1 MLFAL
6 AVMLPL
12 FGNIKSSQLTS
23 DFTDRALYDFPK
35 GFLWGAASAAQHI
48 EHQQPSDW
56 TAFEKRVIAEGKTQT
71 DPRPGYALPGHINAL
86 DQVSEQVR
94 QRKTNFDELIEEDF
108 ALAHELGHN
117 SHRFSISWARL
128 FPQENMREPDPAGIA
143 FYQRVLTAMKD
154 NGITPLVSF
163 FHFSTPEWFWHDL
176 NGKRGWERSDA
187 LLHFKQFVEAVLDN
201 FGTQIKNWCELCPS
215 SCARAKSSS
224 INSSKLVFL

>member
-117 SHRFSISWARL
+117 SHQFLICVPKLSK
-128 FPQENMREPDPAGIA
+128 
-143 FYQRVLTAMKD
+143 TA
-154 NGITPLVSF
+154 
-163 FHFSTPEWFWHDL
+163 STNCL
-176 NGKRGWERSDA
+176 K
-187 LLHFKQFVEAVLDN
+187 
-201 FGTQIKNWCELCPS
+201 
-215 SCARAKSSS
+215 
-224 INSSKLVFL
+224 